1 MRLRLGRVKVPGR
14 YVKFGGLRESVQTIH
29 EGLAGGGSGEIG
41 VWDVFFTMIL
51 DFVIRTEFMMVV
63 SQSIVCY
70 G

>member
-1 MRLRLGRVKVPGR
+1 MGLRLGRVKVPVR
-14 YVKFGGLRESVQTIH
+14 YVEVGGLRESGQTIR

-51 DFVIRTEFMMVV
+51 GFVIHTEFMMIL
-63 SQSIVCY
+63 SQSIACY